1 METYAAFLEQGPD
14 LPYPQWV
21 DDEGNLRIFAIGDNE
36 DFFGK
41 DALRVM
47 TLQVA
52 CWLISLIAVILL
64 GVTFRNG
71 IGISAIM
78 PPRSVSREAEGGG
91 C

>member
-1 METYAAFLEQGPD
+1 MTLPASCGAALFGVAVVLLLARLSRAMETYAEFLEQGPD

-52 CWLISLIAVILL
+52 
-64 GVTFRNG
+64 
-71 IGISAIM
+71 
-78 PPRSVSREAEGGG
+78 
-91 C
+91 